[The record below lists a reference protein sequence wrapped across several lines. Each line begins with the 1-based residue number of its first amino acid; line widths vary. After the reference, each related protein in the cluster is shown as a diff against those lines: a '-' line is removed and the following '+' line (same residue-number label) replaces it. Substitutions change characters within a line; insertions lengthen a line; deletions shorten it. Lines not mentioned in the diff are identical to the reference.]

1 MGNAVL
7 PVTIEGVDIWGDA
20 RDATDADATPIVMP
34 PEFPDLPLA
43 HARPG
48 ETRKQTWE
56 RLRLEARAAG
66 MGKKDAYQYA
76 TREVDRVWRPPELPP
91 PPPEPEP
98 EPPAA
103 EVVVAADPPAADPV
117 PGPELPAPPAAADQA
132 AASSPPTS
140 TTPPAASGGVQGLGD
155 IPTSW
160 PTLPANASLAAEVAW
175 VHANRIRV
183 RQGDGV
189 DLSRAISPAPS
200 YAALSWLETSILY
213 PSKWADV
220 TVKASQDQADAA
232 EDVRRERHALVD
244 LQALLAEAASAI
256 P

>member
-1 MGNAVL
+1 MAMTVE
-7 PVTIEGVDIWGDA
+7 IEGVDIWGDA

-76 TREVDRVWRPPELPP
+76 TRETDRVWRPPELPP
-91 PPPEPEP
+91 PPPEPIP

-103 EVVVAADPPAADPV
+103 EVAADPPVADPVQVAADPQPD
-117 PGPELPAPPAAADQA
+117 PPAAADQA
-132 AASSPPTS
+132 AASSPPAS
-140 TTPPAASGGVQGLGD
+140 ATPPAAAGGVQGLGD
-155 IPTSW
+155 LPEGW
-160 PTLPANASLAAEVAW
+160 PALPPNASLAAEVQW
-175 VHANRIRV
+175 VQANRLRV
-183 RQGDGV
+183 KQGEGV
-189 DLSRAISPAPS
+189 DLSRSLSPAPS
-200 YAALSWLETSILY
+200 HAALGWLETSLLY
-213 PSKWADV
+213 PSKFADV
-220 TVKASQDQADAA
+220 AVKASADQQDAA
-232 EDVRRERHALVD
+232 EDVRRERLALVD